1 MNMYINLCV
10 LSQSVV
16 PHSLW
21 PHRLQA
27 ARVLCP
33 WDCCCSIAQS
43 CLTLCNPMDC
53 ARQASL
59 SLTISPSLP
68 RFMSIASVMP
78 SSHLILWYP
87 LLLLPSIFPS
97 IGDFSMSRLFTSD
110 DYNTGASASISALP
124 IIIQGSFPL
133 RLTGL
138 ISLLSNGFS
147 EVFSST
153 TVQRHQF
160 FGALPSLWPSSHI
173 HMRPLGRPQP
183 WLYRPLSAE

>member
-87 LLLLPSIFPS
+87 LFFLPSIFPS
-97 IGDFSMSRLFTSD
+97 IRDFSSE
-110 DYNTGASASISALP
+110 SAAHIRWSKYWSFNFNISP
-124 IIIQGSFPL
+124 SNEYS
-133 RLTGL
+133 GL
-138 ISLLSNGFS
+138 ISLKIDWFDLLA
-147 EVFSST
+147 
-153 TVQRHQF
+153 VQGIIRNLLQHHNLK
-160 FGALPSLWPSSHI
+160 ASVLHPLPSLWSRSHNCTS
-173 HMRPLGRPQP
+173 PPGRP
-183 WLYRPLSAE
+183 